1 MSNNKKISSSHKVNE
16 LSRLKK
22 LNRLYEKKMEVIL
35 QLSDCVNKNYT
46 SEAIVE
52 ILHYG
57 LKSVLNIKNI
67 AFIAKNE
74 DWELLLNYG
83 FRFNLD
89 SISIENDLKQYSFSQ
104 TIQTTNKELNKY
116 EYVIPVF
123 HKEENLG
130 FLLIQGIAQEFI
142 DCSVGQKFGYIISI
156 VNLTIIALEN
166 KKLFRKIKSDRKIQ
180 EEIEL
185 AAEVQQKLIPSEFPQ
200 NSFYEFYGKYIPFD
214 TVGGDY
220 YDLIKLDND
229 NIAFCICDV
238 SGKGISAGMLMSNFQ
253 ASLRTLLSR
262 KLSLKDLVVALNAKF
277 LRITKQDRYI
287 SMFIGVYNLK
297 SRKLEFVNAGHN
309 PPVLKNKDNL
319 LLLESGTTILGI
331 LDELPFIESETIYIE
346 NDALLVMYTD
356 GFSEIKNEKGIEFGV
371 ENIQKNIL
379 ENNNKTLEFITNDLM
394 IKLHYYRGTNKIFD
408 DISLLC
414 AKFPFGEI

>member
-1 MSNNKKISSSHKVNE
+1 MSKNKKISSSHKVNE
-16 LSRLKK
+16 LLRLNK
-22 LNRLYEKKMEVIL
+22 LYENKLEVVL
-35 QLSDCVNKNYT
+35 QLSVCVNKNNT

-57 LKSVLNIKNI
+57 LKSVLKIKNI

-74 DWELLLNYG
+74 EWELLLNYG
-83 FRFNLD
+83 FNFNLD
-89 SISIENDLKQYSFSQ
+89 AINIENDLKKYSFSQ
-104 TIQTTNKELNKY
+104 EIVSSNPDLNKY
-116 EYVIPVF
+116 EYIIPVF

-130 FLLIQGIAQEFI
+130 FLLIQGIAQDFI
-142 DCSVGQKFGYIISI
+142 DCSIGQFSYVISI

-166 KKLFRKIKSDRKIQ
+166 KKLFRKIKSDKKVQ

-185 AAEVQQKLIPSEFPQ
+185 AAEVQQKIIPSEFPQ
-200 NSFYEFYGKYIPFD
+200 NNFYEFHGKYIPFD

-220 YDLIKLDND
+220 YDLIELDKD

-262 KLSLKDLVVALNAKF
+262 KLSLKELVVALNEKF
-277 LRITKQDRYI
+277 LSITKQDRYI

-297 SRKLEFVNAGHN
+297 SRKLEFINAGHN
-309 PPVLKNKDNL
+309 PPVLKNNDKII
-319 LLLESGTTILGI
+319 LLETGTSILGI
-331 LDELPFIESETIYIE
+331 LDELPFIESETIHIK

-371 ENIQKNIL
+371 ENIQESIV
-379 ENNNKTLEFITNDLM
+379 ENKDKPLEFITNDLM
-394 IKLHYYRGTNKIFD
+394 IKLHHYRGANKIFD